1 MRINRRWAWVLFL
14 VFVILLTD
22 WYFFGP
28 TEMARLKAGD
38 VQSVEV
44 KFRKQT
50 EKDIPPP
57 EVQTKDPEIIG
68 AIIASIQTAKVTTDH
83 KCGSRGEIVLRQTDG
98 SVWELE
104 FLPGHSEG
112 WYEFRYGKKIFQVQR
127 PALVNAMKRMG
138 VSLPLDFGNE
148 D

>member
-1 MRINRRWAWVLFL
+1 MGLNRRWAWVLLLVLVIFL
-14 VFVILLTD
+14 ID

-28 TEMARLKAGD
+28 TEMVRLKAGN

-44 KFRKQT
+44 RFRKHT
-50 EKDIPPP
+50 EKDIPPADVQSRDP
-57 EVQTKDPEIIG
+57 EVI
-68 AIIASIQTAKVTTDH
+68 AAVVASIQSAKVTTDH
-83 KCGSRGEIVLRQTDG
+83 KCGSRGEIVFRQADG

-104 FLPGHSEG
+104 FLPGHSED
-112 WYEFRYGKKIFQVQR
+112 WYEFRYGKKIYQVQR
-127 PALVNAMKRMG
+127 GALVNAMKRMG